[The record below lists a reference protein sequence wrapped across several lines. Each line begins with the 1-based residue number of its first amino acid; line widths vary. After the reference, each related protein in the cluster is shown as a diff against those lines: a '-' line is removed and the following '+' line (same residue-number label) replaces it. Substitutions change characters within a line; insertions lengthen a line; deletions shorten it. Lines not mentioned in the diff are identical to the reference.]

1 MSGKKAKAVR
11 RALRKEIRK
20 ADIKAKKPRY
30 IPKFLWHVF
39 VKRAQLIFGK
49 VGIRDK
55 PNPGQ
60 VIPPSKLGD
69 YEIGPIQAFVY
80 TDRKRWQFWKPKKV
94 YGNVGQYTKMGR
106 QVNVMINGGFYLT
119 GKDVTIRGISTKG
132 RDKED
137 ENQSRN

>member
-20 ADIKAKKPRY
+20 ADIKAKKPHY
-30 IPKFLWHVF
+30 IPKFLWHIF

-55 PNPGQ
+55 SNPGQ
-60 VIPPSKLGD
+60 AGPPAKLAN
-69 YEIGPIQAFVY
+69 YEIGPIEAFVY

-94 YGNVGQYTKMGR
+94 YGNVGQYTKIGDV
-106 QVNVMINGGFYLT
+106 VNVLINGGFYLT
-119 GKDVTIRGISTKG
+119 GKNVTIRGIVKSEKP
-132 RDKED
+132 REIKP
-137 ENQSRN
+137 